1 LKAALYIRVSTE
13 DQARE
18 GYSIQTQKEKLQAY
32 CISQGWD
39 IEGFYI
45 DDGYSAKDLNRP
57 EMKRMMASIEQGMID
72 CVLVYRLD
80 RLTRSVLDLHNLLK
94 LFDEH
99 GCKFKS
105 ATEIYDTT
113 TATGRM
119 FITFVAALA
128 QWERENTAERVKIN
142 MQQMVR
148 EGRYPGGRVNFGY
161 KLENG
166 TIQPNEEEMFIVN
179 TIFDLYL
186 EGNGDN
192 RIATLL
198 NRMGYRT
205 RLEKFWTGKQIRDI
219 LMNQVYIGRFFYMDE
234 YHNGIV
240 PAIVD
245 QEKFETAQKM
255 REGRRGKHPKQI
267 SSDYIFSGVLR
278 CARCGRVMPGKL
290 SNHIIKNGTYSRRK
304 YTCRGTFTKM
314 CDMPMLDEQAIE
326 EIFLRYIQEF
336 RDTVAAAE
344 VAASYELDDD
354 HTQRQID
361 DIEKQLNE
369 IKKRR
374 KRLQLAFANEA
385 ISLEELK
392 ELTSEDRAIEKELE
406 TKLNELRQ
414 QKGVEVTSVQDI
426 IDALMHLEKNWKHL
440 TTKEKKNLVS
450 MFVKEIHIDAE
461 NARPNRWRKRKVFIR
476 RVEFL

>member
-1 LKAALYIRVSTE
+1 MRTALYIRVSTE
-13 DQARE
+13 DQARD
-18 GYSIQTQKEKLQAY
+18 GYSIHMQKEKLHAY
-32 CISQGWD
+32 CVSQGWD

-45 DDGYSAKDLNRP
+45 DDGYSAKDLDRP
-57 EMKRMMASIEQGMID
+57 EMKRMIENIKNGLID

-94 LFDEH
+94 LFDKH
-99 GCKFKS
+99 NCKFKS
-105 ATEIYDTT
+105 ATEVYDTT

-128 QWERENTAERVKIN
+128 QWERENTAERVKVN

-148 EGRYPGGRVNFGY
+148 EGKYPGGKVNFGY

-166 TIQPNEEEMFIVN
+166 KIVINEQEADVVHKMFE
-179 TIFDLYL
+179 LYL

-192 RIATLL
+192 RTATLL
-198 NRMGYRT
+198 NRMGHRT
-205 RLEKFWTGKQIRDI
+205 RLGRMWTGKQVRDI
-219 LMNQVYIGRFFYMDE
+219 LTNQIYIGRFFYMDE
-234 YHNGIV
+234 YHEGIV
-240 PAIVD
+240 PPIID
-245 QEKFETAQKM
+245 EETFETAQKM

-267 SSDYIFSGVLR
+267 SSNYVFSGVLR

-290 SNHIIKNGTYSRRK
+290 SNHTVKGGIYARRK

-314 CDMPMLDEQAIE
+314 CDMPMLDEQSIE
-326 EIFLRYIQEF
+326 EAFLRYIQEF
-336 RDTVAAAE
+336 RDISAASE
-344 VAASYELDDD
+344 VAASYEQDGDRI
-354 HTQRQID
+354 QQQIQ
-361 DIEKQLNE
+361 DIERQLSE

-392 ELTSEDRAIEKELE
+392 ELTGEDRKIETELQSKLKELKE
-406 TKLNELRQ
+406 QTTENATSMEELIELLTQFERNWAHL
-414 QKGVEVTSVQDI
+414 SV
-426 IDALMHLEKNWKHL
+426 
-440 TTKEKKNLVS
+440 KEKKNLVS
-450 MFVKEIHIDAE
+450 MFVKEIYIDAE
-461 NARPNRWRKRKVFIR
+461 NARPNRYRKRKVFIE